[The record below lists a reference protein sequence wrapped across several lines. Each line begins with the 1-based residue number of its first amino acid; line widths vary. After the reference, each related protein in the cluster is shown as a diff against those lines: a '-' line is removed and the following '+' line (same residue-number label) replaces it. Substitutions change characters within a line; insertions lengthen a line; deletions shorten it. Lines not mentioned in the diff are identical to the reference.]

1 MLQNIAAAAGAQ
13 QCKGH
18 SSARRAQ
25 HGSPEDVTPPSHL
38 EAFASSSAA
47 TAYPDHV
54 VNTRAAIR
62 RLSAARAISVTGSQV
77 AMIALT
83 FQIYE
88 VTNSAV
94 WVSAVFLATFAALG
108 ILTPVGGW
116 LGDTFDR
123 RMVMIVSDV
132 AAAAVFAALVFADE
146 PWMLVGLALLATIAE
161 VPFLPA
167 SQAAIPN
174 LAADEDLAWANGLV
188 SQAFALGITVG
199 PLIGGVLVG
208 AVGTGAAFGINAVS
222 FLISAALVW
231 SVRGRFQERSAAQGK
246 ATDVPFMEG
255 IRLVF
260 RTRILLVVVIAEV
273 VAYSI
278 VGWAMVS
285 DAPLA
290 KLFGVGS
297 IGFAALISTWGI
309 GMLIG
314 SWIAGRRMGQR
325 PIEIPLLFF
334 GMIIDGVMIALIG
347 LSPLFVMALI
357 VSVIGG
363 AASGMVNVARQ
374 TFFQRAVPDR
384 IRSRVF
390 SVAEVVATAS
400 FILGLAT
407 AGPVIEALGVRVAYV
422 LAGVVF
428 VLGALVLL
436 PVLRHRGEGVLTD
449 DLPSA

>member
-1 MLQNIAAAAGAQ
+1 
-13 QCKGH
+13 
-18 SSARRAQ
+18 
-25 HGSPEDVTPPSHL
+25 
-38 EAFASSSAA
+38 
-47 TAYPDHV
+47 V

-62 RLSAARAISVTGSQV
+62 RLGAARAISVTGSQV

-88 VTNSAV
+88 LTNSAV

-108 ILTPVGGW
+108 IFTPIGGW
-116 LGDTFDR
+116 LGDTYDR
-123 RMVMIVSDV
+123 RTVMIVSDL
-132 AAAAVFAALVFADE
+132 AAAAVFAGLVFADE
-146 PWMLVGLALLATIAE
+146 PWMLVGLALLATMAE

-174 LAADEDLAWANGLV
+174 LASDEDLAWANGLV

-222 FLISAALVW
+222 FLVSAGLVW
-231 SVRGRFQERSAAQGK
+231 SVRGRFQERVRDVAAS
-246 ATDVPFMEG
+246 VPFLEG

-260 RTRILLVVVIAEV
+260 RTRVLLAVVAAEV

-278 VGWAMVS
+278 VGWAMVA

-290 KLFGVGS
+290 KLFGVGAV
-297 IGFAALISTWGI
+297 GFAALISTWGI
-309 GMLIG
+309 GMLVG
-314 SWIAGRRMGQR
+314 SWVAGRRMGQR

-334 GMIIDGVMIALIG
+334 GMIIDGVMIAMIG
-347 LSPLFVMALI
+347 LSPVFVMALI

-363 AASGMVNVARQ
+363 AASGMINVARQ

-407 AGPVIEALGVRVAYV
+407 AGPVIEALGVRVAYA

-436 PVLRHRGEGVLTD
+436 PVLRHRGAGVLVDD

>member
-1 MLQNIAAAAGAQ
+1 M
-13 QCKGH
+13 
-18 SSARRAQ
+18 
-25 HGSPEDVTPPSHL
+25 
-38 EAFASSSAA
+38 
-47 TAYPDHV
+47 

-83 FQIYE
+83 YQIYE
-88 VTNSAV
+88 LTNSAV
-94 WVSAVFLATFAALG
+94 WVSGVFLATFAAMG
-108 ILTPVGGW
+108 ILTPIGGW
-116 LGDTFDR
+116 LGDTYDR
-123 RMVMIVSDV
+123 RMVMIVSDL
-132 AAAAVFAALVFADE
+132 ASAVVFVALVFADK
-146 PWMLVGLALLATIAE
+146 PWMLIALALLATVAE
-161 VPFLPA
+161 MPFLPA

-174 LAADEDLAWANGLV
+174 LASDEDLAWANGLV
-188 SQAFALGITVG
+188 SQAFSLGITVG

-208 AVGTGAAFGINAVS
+208 AIGTGAAFGINAVS
-222 FLISAALVW
+222 FLGSAALVW
-231 SVRGRFQERSAAQGK
+231 SVRGRFQERRAKGSK
-246 ATDVPFMEG
+246 AIDVPFTEG
-255 IRLVF
+255 LRVVW
-260 RTRILLVVVIAEV
+260 RTRILLTVVIAEV

-290 KLFGVGS
+290 RLFGVGS
-297 IGFAALISTWGI
+297 LGFAALISTWGA

-314 SWIAGRRMGQR
+314 SWAAGRRIGQR

-334 GMIIDGVMIALIG
+334 GMIIDGLMIMAIG
-347 LSPLFVMALI
+347 LSPLFIGALI

-363 AASGMVNVARQ
+363 ASSGMVNVARQ

-390 SVAEVVATAS
+390 SVAEVVASAS
-400 FILGLAT
+400 FVVGLAT
-407 AGPVIEALGVRVAYV
+407 AGPVIEAVGVRVAYV

-428 VLGALVLL
+428 IAGAFVLIPA
-436 PVLRHRGEGVLTD
+436 LRHRTEGILSD

>member
-1 MLQNIAAAAGAQ
+1 MT
-13 QCKGH
+13 
-18 SSARRAQ
+18 SARLSCPACVADAAVIARRRAHETGTSLGRR
-25 HGSPEDVTPPSHL
+25 HGRTL
-38 EAFASSSAA
+38 
-47 TAYPDHV
+47 YPDHV

-88 VTNSAV
+88 LTNSAV

-108 ILTPVGGW
+108 ILTPIGGW
-116 LGDTFDR
+116 LGDTYDR

-132 AAAAVFAALVFADE
+132 AAAVVFAALVFADE
-146 PWMLVGLALLATIAE
+146 PWMLVGLALLATMAE

-174 LAADEDLAWANGLV
+174 LASDDELAWANGLV

-208 AVGTGAAFGINAVS
+208 AVGTGAAFGINAFS
-222 FLISAALVW
+222 FLVSAALVW
-231 SVRGRFQERSAAQGK
+231 SVRGRFQERMAGAARAAK
-246 ATDVPFMEG
+246 VPFMEG

-260 RTRILLVVVIAEV
+260 RTRILLIVVIAEV

-278 VGWAMVS
+278 VGWARVA

-290 KLFGVGS
+290 KVFGVGS
-297 IGFAALISTWGI
+297 LGFAALISTGGS
-309 GMLIG
+309 GMLVG
-314 SWIAGRRMGQR
+314 SWVAGRRMGRR

-334 GMIIDGVMIALIG
+334 GMLVDGLMIALIG
-347 LSPLFVMALI
+347 LSPIFVMALI

-400 FILGLAT
+400 FILGLGT
-407 AGPVIEALGVRVAYV
+407 AGPVIELVGVRVAYV

-436 PVLRHRGEGVLTD
+436 PVLRHRGEGILID
-449 DLPSA
+449 ERLPPT

>member
-1 MLQNIAAAAGAQ
+1 M
-13 QCKGH
+13 
-18 SSARRAQ
+18 
-25 HGSPEDVTPPSHL
+25 
-38 EAFASSSAA
+38 
-47 TAYPDHV
+47 

-83 FQIYE
+83 YQVYE
-88 VTNSAV
+88 LTNSAV
-94 WVSAVFLATFAALG
+94 WVSAVFIATFAAMG
-108 ILTPVGGW
+108 ILAPIGGW
-116 LGDTFDR
+116 LGDTYDR
-123 RMVMIVSDV
+123 RLVMIVSDV
-132 AAAAVFAALVFADE
+132 LSAVVFVALVFADQ
-146 PWMLVGLALLATIAE
+146 PWMLVGLALLATVAE

-174 LAADEDLAWANGLV
+174 LASDEDLAWANGLV
-188 SQAFALGITVG
+188 SQAFSLGITVG

-208 AVGTGAAFGINAVS
+208 TVGTGAAFGINAVS
-222 FLISAALVW
+222 FLVSAALVW
-231 SVRGRFQERSAAQGK
+231 SVRGRFQEGRAKGAK
-246 ATDVPFMEG
+246 AVDVPFTEG
-255 IRLVF
+255 MRVVW
-260 RTRILLVVVIAEV
+260 RSRILLSVVIAEV

-297 IGFAALISTWGI
+297 IGFAALVSTWGA

-314 SWIAGRRMGQR
+314 SWATGRRMGQR
-325 PIEIPLLFF
+325 PIEIPLLFL
-334 GMIIDGVMIALIG
+334 GMLVDGVAIAAIG
-347 LSPLFVMALI
+347 LSPLFVLILI

-374 TFFQRAVPDR
+374 TYFQRAVPDR

-390 SVAEVVATAS
+390 SVVEVVASAS
-400 FILGLAT
+400 FIFGLAT

-422 LAGVVF
+422 LAGVMFIV
-428 VLGALVLL
+428 GALVLL
-436 PVLRHRGEGVLTD
+436 PALRQRAERAVVD
-449 DLPSA
+449 DLPTA

>member
-1 MLQNIAAAAGAQ
+1 
-13 QCKGH
+13 
-18 SSARRAQ
+18 
-25 HGSPEDVTPPSHL
+25 
-38 EAFASSSAA
+38 
-47 TAYPDHV
+47 V

-88 VTNSAV
+88 LTNSAV

-108 ILTPVGGW
+108 ILTPIGGW
-116 LGDTFDR
+116 LGDTYDR
-123 RMVMIVSDV
+123 RMVMIVSDL
-132 AAAAVFAALVFADE
+132 AAAAVFVGLVFADQ
-146 PWMLVGLALLATIAE
+146 PWMLVGLALLATMAE

-174 LAADEDLAWANGLV
+174 LASDEDLAWANGLV

-222 FLISAALVW
+222 FLVSAFLVW
-231 SVRGRFQERSAAQGK
+231 SVRGRFQERARDAAAG
-246 ATDVPFMEG
+246 DVPFMEG

-260 RTRILLVVVIAEV
+260 RTRILLIVVIAEV

-290 KLFGVGS
+290 KLFGVGA

-314 SWIAGRRMGQR
+314 SWVAGRRMGQR

-334 GMIIDGVMIALIG
+334 GMIVDGLMIAMIG
-347 LSPLFVMALI
+347 LSPVFAMALI
-357 VSVIGG
+357 VSVFGG

-428 VLGALVLL
+428 ILGALVLL
-436 PVLRHRGEGVLTD
+436 PALRHRGEGVLVDD

>member
-1 MLQNIAAAAGAQ
+1 
-13 QCKGH
+13 
-18 SSARRAQ
+18 
-25 HGSPEDVTPPSHL
+25 
-38 EAFASSSAA
+38 
-47 TAYPDHV
+47 
-54 VNTRAAIR
+54 
-62 RLSAARAISVTGSQV
+62 
-77 AMIALT
+77 MIALT

-88 VTNSAV
+88 LTNSAV

-108 ILTPVGGW
+108 ILTPIGGW
-116 LGDTFDR
+116 LGDTYDR
-123 RMVMIVSDV
+123 RMVMIVSDL
-132 AAAAVFAALVFADE
+132 AAAAVFVGLVFADQ
-146 PWMLVGLALLATIAE
+146 PWMLVGLALLATMAE

-174 LAADEDLAWANGLV
+174 LASDEDLAWANGLV

-222 FLISAALVW
+222 FLVSAFLVW
-231 SVRGRFQERSAAQGK
+231 SVRGRFQERARDAAAG
-246 ATDVPFMEG
+246 DVPFMEG

-260 RTRILLVVVIAEV
+260 RTRILLIVVIAEV

-290 KLFGVGS
+290 KLFGVGA

-314 SWIAGRRMGQR
+314 SWVAGRRMGQR

-334 GMIIDGVMIALIG
+334 GMIVDGLMIAMIG
-347 LSPLFVMALI
+347 LSPVFAMALI
-357 VSVIGG
+357 VSVFGG

-428 VLGALVLL
+428 ILGALVLL
-436 PVLRHRGEGVLTD
+436 PALRHRGEGVLVDD

>member
-1 MLQNIAAAAGAQ
+1 
-13 QCKGH
+13 
-18 SSARRAQ
+18 
-25 HGSPEDVTPPSHL
+25 
-38 EAFASSSAA
+38 
-47 TAYPDHV
+47 V

-88 VTNSAV
+88 LTNSAV
-94 WVSAVFLATFAALG
+94 WVSGVFLATFAALG
-108 ILTPVGGW
+108 ILTPIGGW
-116 LGDTFDR
+116 LGDTYDR
-123 RMVMIVSDV
+123 RMVMIISDV
-132 AAAAVFAALVFADE
+132 AAAAVFVGLVFADQ
-146 PWMLVGLALLATIAE
+146 PWMLVGLALLATMAE

-174 LAADEDLAWANGLV
+174 LASDEDLAWANGLV

-222 FLISAALVW
+222 FLVSAFLVW
-231 SVRGRFQERSAAQGK
+231 SVRGRFQERARDAAAG
-246 ATDVPFMEG
+246 DVPFMEG

-260 RTRILLVVVIAEV
+260 RTRILLIVVVAEV

-314 SWIAGRRMGQR
+314 SWVAGRRMGQR

-334 GMIIDGVMIALIG
+334 GMIVDGVMIAAIG
-347 LSPLFVMALI
+347 LSPIFVMALV
-357 VSVIGG
+357 VSVFGG

-428 VLGALVLL
+428 VLGAFVLL
-436 PVLRHRGEGVLTD
+436 PVLRHRGEGVLVDD

>member
-1 MLQNIAAAAGAQ
+1 
-13 QCKGH
+13 
-18 SSARRAQ
+18 
-25 HGSPEDVTPPSHL
+25 
-38 EAFASSSAA
+38 
-47 TAYPDHV
+47 
-54 VNTRAAIR
+54 
-62 RLSAARAISVTGSQV
+62 
-77 AMIALT
+77 
-83 FQIYE
+83 
-88 VTNSAV
+88 
-94 WVSAVFLATFAALG
+94 
-108 ILTPVGGW
+108 
-116 LGDTFDR
+116 
-123 RMVMIVSDV
+123 
-132 AAAAVFAALVFADE
+132 
-146 PWMLVGLALLATIAE
+146 MLVGLALLATMAE

-174 LAADEDLAWANGLV
+174 LASDEDLAWANGLV

-222 FLISAALVW
+222 FLVSAGLVW
-231 SVRGRFQERSAAQGK
+231 SVRGRFQERVRDAA
-246 ATDVPFMEG
+246 ASVPFLEG

-260 RTRILLVVVIAEV
+260 RTRVLLAVVAAEV

-278 VGWAMVS
+278 VGWAMVA

-290 KLFGVGS
+290 KLFGVGAV
-297 IGFAALISTWGI
+297 GFAALISTWGI
-309 GMLIG
+309 GMLVG
-314 SWIAGRRMGQR
+314 SWVAGRRMGQR

-334 GMIIDGVMIALIG
+334 GMIIDGVMIAMIG
-347 LSPLFVMALI
+347 LSPVFVMALI

-363 AASGMVNVARQ
+363 AASGMINVARQ

-407 AGPVIEALGVRVAYV
+407 AGPVIEALGVRVAYA

-436 PVLRHRGEGVLTD
+436 PVLRHRGAGVLVDD

>member
-1 MLQNIAAAAGAQ
+1 ML
-13 QCKGH
+13 
-18 SSARRAQ
+18 
-25 HGSPEDVTPPSHL
+25 
-38 EAFASSSAA
+38 
-47 TAYPDHV
+47 
-54 VNTRAAIR
+54 NTRAAIR

-88 VTNSAV
+88 LTNSAV

-108 ILTPVGGW
+108 ILTPIGGW
-116 LGDTFDR
+116 LGDTYDR
-123 RMVMIVSDV
+123 RMVMIISDV
-132 AAAAVFAALVFADE
+132 AAAAVFVGLVFADQ
-146 PWMLVGLALLATIAE
+146 PWMLVGLALLATMAE

-174 LAADEDLAWANGLV
+174 LASDEDLAWANGLV

-222 FLISAALVW
+222 FLVSAFLVW
-231 SVRGRFQERSAAQGK
+231 SVRGRFQERARDTAAG
-246 ATDVPFMEG
+246 DVPFMEG

-260 RTRILLVVVIAEV
+260 RTRILLIVVAAEV

-309 GMLIG
+309 GMLMG
-314 SWIAGRRMGQR
+314 SWVAGRRMGQR

-334 GMIIDGVMIALIG
+334 GMIVDGVMIAAIG
-347 LSPLFVMALI
+347 LSPIFVMALV
-357 VSVIGG
+357 VSVFGG

-436 PVLRHRGEGVLTD
+436 PALRHRGEGVLVDD

>member
-1 MLQNIAAAAGAQ
+1 MI
-13 QCKGH
+13 
-18 SSARRAQ
+18 
-25 HGSPEDVTPPSHL
+25 
-38 EAFASSSAA
+38 
-47 TAYPDHV
+47 
-54 VNTRAAIR
+54 NTRAAIR

-83 FQIYE
+83 YQIYE
-88 VTNSAV
+88 LTNSAV
-94 WVSAVFLATFAALG
+94 WVSGVFLATFAAMG
-108 ILTPVGGW
+108 ILTPIGGW

-123 RMVMIVSDV
+123 RMVMIVSDL
-132 AAAAVFAALVFADE
+132 ASAVVFVALVFADR
-146 PWMLVGLALLATIAE
+146 PWMLIALALLATVAE
-161 VPFLPA
+161 MPFLPA

-174 LAADEDLAWANGLV
+174 LASDEDLAWANGLV
-188 SQAFALGITVG
+188 SQAFSLGITVG

-222 FLISAALVW
+222 FVASAALVW
-231 SVRGRFQERSAAQGK
+231 SVRGRFQERRAQGTK
-246 ATDVPFMEG
+246 AVDVPFTEG
-255 IRLVF
+255 LRVVF
-260 RTRILLVVVIAEV
+260 RTRLLLTVVIAEV

-297 IGFAALISTWGI
+297 LGFAALVSTWGA

-314 SWIAGRRMGQR
+314 SWAAGRRIGQR
-325 PIEIPLLFF
+325 PIEIPLIFV
-334 GMIIDGVMIALIG
+334 GMIIDGVAIMAIG
-347 LSPLFVMALI
+347 ISPVFVGVLI

-363 AASGMVNVARQ
+363 GASGMVNVARQ

-400 FILGLAT
+400 FVLGLAT
-407 AGPVIEALGVRVAYV
+407 AGPVIDLVGARVAYV
-422 LAGVVF
+422 LAGAVF
-428 VLGALVLL
+428 IVGAAVLIPA
-436 PVLRHRGEGVLTD
+436 LRHRTEGVPTD